1 MAFRKCPRCELNYIL
16 DDQPLCTVCRA
27 EVRGESEP
35 SEIVEELCSEC
46 GEHPALPGSE
56 YCLACLKEMNNRLTA
71 THDDSMEPRDPTI
84 GIDSVSTMDEIELD
98 IDDGMGDAPFD
109 EDFDEKAPKDDDQE
123 ISFEEAYEQ
132 ETSEDDE
139 EEEE

>member
-16 DDQPLCTVCRA
+16 DDQPLCTVCRK

-71 THDDSMEPRDPTI
+71 THDDSLEPGDPTI

-98 IDDGMGDAPFD
+98 SDGGMDDSPFD
-109 EDFDEKAPKDDDQE
+109 EDFDDGQPDTGDLSIEEVAEQ
-123 ISFEEAYEQ
+123 EEADE
-132 ETSEDDE
+132 EEDE
-139 EEEE
+139 EEE

>member
-16 DDQPLCTVCRA
+16 DDQPLCTVCRK

-35 SEIVEELCSEC
+35 NEIVEELCSEC

-56 YCLACLKEMNNRLTA
+56 YCLACLKAMNNRLTA
-71 THDDSMEPRDPTI
+71 TNDDSLEPGDPTI

-98 IDDGMGDAPFD
+98 IDGDLENSPFGDEFDDGKSDSGDM
-109 EDFDEKAPKDDDQE
+109 
-123 ISFEEAYEQ
+123 STEELAEQ
-132 ETSEDDE
+132 EDAEDDE